1 VPGSPADP
9 IQIIDVRD
17 LADWIIHC
25 IESKIVG
32 IYNATGPEKELSM
45 KSMLERI
52 RQGVA
57 SEVSFTWIDN
67 EFLKSQEI
75 GEGHFPLY
83 VPPTGDSTG
92 FHRCNVSRALANGLR
107 FRPVSETAKATLE
120 WYKSLPANLQA
131 AVAPQFAAV
140 PGGKPWLEV
149 EKGVLAAWR
158 ARVASKR

>member
-1 VPGSPADP
+1 
-9 IQIIDVRD
+9 
-17 LADWIIHC
+17 
-25 IESKIVG
+25 
-32 IYNATGPEKELSM
+32 
-45 KSMLERI
+45 
-52 RQGVA
+52 
-57 SEVSFTWIDN
+57 
-67 EFLKSQEI
+67 
-75 GEGHFPLY
+75 LY